1 MSEFKKGFDF
11 SIIFRKIEEYSAE
24 AEECREAINRE
35 ELEEIRKLREIVLES
50 TQPAPASFT
59 TSG

>member
-1 MSEFKKGFDF
+1 MSEFKEDFDF
-11 SIIFRKIEEYSAE
+11 SIIFKKIEEYSAE
-24 AEECREAINRE
+24 AEECGEAINRE

-50 TQPAPASFT
+50 THHAPASFT